1 LTEHYSM
8 RLNNIAQTMSRSEF
22 VSDRRSRFWQI
33 ESQAFPKSEVICPQ
47 PCRIPRVPLFIE
59 TLNRSSPKPASILS
73 MCNGDTA
80 PDMIDIVNCKSDLDF
95 DLDLTGQTGFFCG
108 SPPVRSNNPLVRDA
122 QFINQIHS
130 QSPIVLSPLGADL
143 PGKKHT
149 GSPSYKSTYNNSP
162 QVRIEGFNCRKSV
175 PSLA

>member
-1 LTEHYSM
+1 MVFFSQQVSVTVFFV
-8 RLNNIAQTMSRSEF
+8 IALLFLIQTFS
-22 VSDRRSRFWQI
+22 I
-33 ESQAFPKSEVICPQ
+33 SQ
-47 PCRIPRVPLFIE
+47 
-59 TLNRSSPKPASILS
+59 
-73 MCNGDTA
+73 
-80 PDMIDIVNCKSDLDF
+80 SDLDF